1 MKTVDLPGGR
11 VVLGLEGRV
20 RDVLA
25 RHMPAKSFA
34 RFDEEG
40 VITSLAR
47 SPVKAGAY
55 FTKRRTVTIAP
66 LTVEVEATPFT
77 DFVKPDDDVDD
88 VLARACGDRWRLPT
102 PDEWEYLYAAGARTL
117 FPWGDEWRVKPKRF
131 ANAFGL
137 AFAFDTEC
145 TSKRRVLGGGD
156 PSGWSLNGFDGT
168 LVYASSYFMHESHVA
183 HFEWEAYEA
192 SGIRRIRKSR
202 AS

>member
-1 MKTVDLPGGR
+1 M
-11 VVLGLEGRV
+11 LGLEGRV

-34 RFDEEG
+34 RFDAEG

-47 SPVKAGAY
+47 APVKAGAY
-55 FTKRRTVTIAP
+55 FTKRRRVTIRP
-66 LTVEVEATPFT
+66 MTVEVEAMPFSS
-77 DFVKPDDDVDD
+77 FVKSGDDEVDD

-117 FPWGDEWRVKPKRF
+117 FPWGNEWPSRKLDF
-131 ANAFGL
+131 TNAFGL
-137 AFAFDTEC
+137 RFTFNTEC

-156 PSGWSLNGFDGT
+156 PDGWSLNGFDGNI
-168 LVYASSYFMHESHVA
+168 VYASSYFMHESHVA

-192 SGIRRIRKSR
+192 AGIRRIRR
-202 AS
+202 